1 MSTSYKSANV
11 KEWEKRIEE
20 KRMDLESGALGK
32 FFGSGSTAPN
42 NIAGF
47 AVVIGFVLAGII
59 TSVFLYID
67 PKSQNTFEIWK
78 YIGPIITGALGFIFG
93 RGSKNTEQ

>member
-1 MSTSYKSANV
+1 MSTLYKSVNP
-11 KEWEKRIEE
+11 KEWERRIEE

-47 AVVIGFVLAGII
+47 AVVIGFLLAGLI
-59 TSVFLYID
+59 TGVFLCID
-67 PKSQNTFEIWK
+67 PKNQSTFEIWK
-78 YIGPIITGALGFIFG
+78 YTGPIITGALGFIFG
-93 RGSKNTEQ
+93 RGSKNTDQ